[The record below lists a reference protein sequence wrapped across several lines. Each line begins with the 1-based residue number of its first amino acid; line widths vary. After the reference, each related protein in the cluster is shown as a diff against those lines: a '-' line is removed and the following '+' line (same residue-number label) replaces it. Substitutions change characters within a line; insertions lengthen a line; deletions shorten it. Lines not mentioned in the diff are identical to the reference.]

1 MAGPS
6 EMVPLD
12 DVSVVAPEH
21 AEVRPEL
28 ELSELNGRVAGGLPP
43 MLATMLATN
52 PVLSTESSAVKVTS
66 IVPVEDVTAAGVDVP
81 EKLPSSGADVV
92 MPP

>member
-1 MAGPS
+1 
-6 EMVPLD
+6 
-12 DVSVVAPEH
+12 
-21 AEVRPEL
+21 
-28 ELSELNGRVAGGLPP
+28 

-52 PVLSTESSAVKVTS
+52 PVLSTESSALKVTS

-92 MPP
+92 VPPYTFT